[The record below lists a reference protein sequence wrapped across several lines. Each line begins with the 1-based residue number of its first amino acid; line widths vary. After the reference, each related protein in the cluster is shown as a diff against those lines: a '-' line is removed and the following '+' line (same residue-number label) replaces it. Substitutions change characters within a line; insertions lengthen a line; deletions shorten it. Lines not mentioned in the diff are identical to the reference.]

1 MAKKQNITFIEG
13 NEPDYTIHITSDGV
27 DVDLTGS
34 TFYMTVKD
42 NNEDLDDAALFKKTV
57 TSLPQATSGIATI
70 HIDREDTLGK
80 DLGNYY
86 YDILW
91 KNASG
96 DVITLVYGYFYLIST
111 TTRTV

>member
-13 NEPDYTIHITSDGV
+13 NEPDYTIHITRDGS

-34 TFYMTVKD
+34 TFYMTVKS
-42 NNEDLDDAALFKKTV
+42 NNSYEDDMALFKKTI
-57 TSLPQATSGIATI
+57 TSLPQAEQGIVTI

-80 DLGNYY
+80 DLGSYY
-86 YDILW
+86 YDIVW
-91 KNASG
+91 KNNSG
-96 DVITLVYGYFYLIST
+96 DIITLVYGNFYLIST